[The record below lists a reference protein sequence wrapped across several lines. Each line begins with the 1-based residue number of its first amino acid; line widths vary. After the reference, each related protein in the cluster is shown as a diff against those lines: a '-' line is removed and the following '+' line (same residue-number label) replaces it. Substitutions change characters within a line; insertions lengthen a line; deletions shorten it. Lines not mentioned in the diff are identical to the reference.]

1 MRRNVD
7 YEEWKQINAGEIMTN
22 YNKEKKKRKESFQ
35 RMDNLCNFFSETPKI
50 LDEIDAEFENKVKLE
65 SWEIKILFLAV
76 ALQCVRQYVLTY
88 FMERVDDKTAA
99 KRVKKNHKEHSNRT
113 HKLYCPT
120 LQEIIQNPV
129 PFDTNFGSKDYDLGI
144 GGGFTHRAKTL
155 GHDPVLGLVFGTM
168 NICTST
174 MTTWKFESFHI
185 RTGHNILGNSIDKIS
200 LHADTK
206 KVIEYTWNRLLSG
219 TEGRMA
225 FVTSFMKE
233 IEHLKSDVGLKASLP
248 LPIVSTVSPDVAK
261 KLADY
266 GLDMANVLTVS
277 KQMAMAAFINS
288 IIAVFHGMFYD
299 SAKYSWPLY
308 SVKTRK
314 IIDIS
319 NVIAST
325 SNIIYV
331 ALSSYM
337 GNDSSIKY
345 LDLGG
350 ISVTLWRLI
359 SDTKFIHTVKE
370 EYIKE
375 VYIKKLRGI

>member
-7 YEEWKQINAGEIMTN
+7 YEEWKKINAGEIMSN
-22 YNKEKKKRKESFQ
+22 YNKEKQERKESFQ
-35 RMDNLCNFFSETPKI
+35 RIEHLYKFFDETPQI
-50 LDEIDAEFENKVKLE
+50 LDEIDAEFKNRVKLE
-65 SWEIKILFLAV
+65 TWEIKILFLAV
-76 ALQCVRQYVLTY
+76 ALQCVRQYVLTP
-88 FMERVDDKTAA
+88 FIERVDDKTAA
-99 KRVKKNHKEHSNRT
+99 KRVKGNHKEHSNRT

-129 PFDTNFGSKDYDLGI
+129 PFDTNFGSRDYDLGI

-155 GHDPVLGLVFGTM
+155 GHDPILGLVFGTM

-185 RTGHNILGNSIDKIS
+185 RTGHNVLGNSIDKIS
-200 LHADTK
+200 LRADTK
-206 KVIEYTWNRLLSG
+206 KVIEYTWNRFLSG
-219 TEGRMA
+219 VEGRVV
-225 FVTSFMKE
+225 FVTSLMKE
-233 IEHLKSDVGLKASLP
+233 IEHLKSDIGSKASLP
-248 LPIVSTVSPDVAK
+248 LPVISTISPDIAK

-266 GLDMANVLTVS
+266 GLDMANVLTAS
-277 KQMAMAAFINS
+277 KQMTVAAFINS
-288 IIAVFHGMFYD
+288 IVALFHGMFYD
-299 SAKYSWPLY
+299 STKYSWSLY

-337 GNDSSIKY
+337 GNSSSIKY
-345 LDLGG
+345 LDIGG

-359 SDTKFIHTVKE
+359 TDTKFIYNVKE

-375 VYIKKLRGI
+375 TYIEKMKGF